1 VLQQIIK
8 AGETD
13 YMTGSEIRVED
24 EVGRKILV
32 VDDEQ
37 IILDL
42 LKRVLN
48 REGYQVSTARFADE
62 AVAEICSQE
71 FDLAITDVDLRHTDG
86 RELMERIGKAS
97 PETAIVLM
105 TGHVEEEIASFAE
118 AHAQGLLKKPFPLD
132 QLLATVRA
140 ALESRVGST
149 QQIGA
154 VPSLESRLRAGA
166 QA

>member
-13 YMTGSEIRVED
+13 DMSGSEFKVSG
-24 EVGRKILV
+24 EVGGKILV

-48 REGYQVSTARFADE
+48 REGYQVSTVRHADQ
-62 AVAEICSQE
+62 AVTEVCRRAY
-71 FDLAITDVDLRHTDG
+71 DLAITDVDLRHTDG
-86 RELMERIGKAS
+86 RELMERIGRAS

-105 TGHVEEEIASFAE
+105 TGHREEEVVRFAM
-118 AHAQGLLKKPFPLD
+118 ANAQGLLQKPFALD
-132 QLLATVRA
+132 QLLTTVRT
-140 ALESRVGST
+140 ALESRVEST
-149 QQIGA
+149 QQTSA
-154 VPSLESRLRAGA
+154 VPSLDSRLPAGA

>member
-13 YMTGSEIRVED
+13 EMSGSRIKVLGEL
-24 EVGRKILV
+24 GSNILV

-48 REGYQVSTARFADE
+48 REGYQVSTVRCADE
-62 AVAEICSQE
+62 AVSEIYRGAY
-71 FDLAITDVDLRHTDG
+71 DLAITDVDLRSSDG
-86 RELMERIGKAS
+86 RELMERIGEAS
-97 PETAIVLM
+97 PQTAIVLM
-105 TGHVEEEIASFAE
+105 TGHAEEEVVSFAR
-118 AHAQGLLKKPFPLD
+118 ANAQGLLKKPFALD

-140 ALESRVGST
+140 ALELRGQST
-149 QQIGA
+149 REVDA
-154 VPSLESRLRAGA
+154 VPSLESRLRAGV